1 MSGLRIFEHK
11 RFGKIRTVEIDGEP
25 WLAGKDVAEAL
36 GYKDT
41 KSALLDHV
49 DEEDRRIL
57 KSGDL
62 PPLENHIPKDV
73 FPVNFT
79 AADIPNRGLTV
90 INESGLYALVLSSK
104 LPGAKEFRR
113 WATSEVLPSVR
124 KHGAYMT
131 PDTIDKMI
139 ASPEFGIKLLT
150 ALKEERAK
158 RSALEV
164 TVETQRQTI
173 ADFAPIQQY
182 VDTILSSPRT
192 MTTTQIA
199 ADYDLTANKLNKI
212 LHEEGVQR
220 KVGGQW
226 VLYKHHMGNGYTKSE
241 TISITRS
248 DGTPDTVMHTKW
260 SQKGRLMIHNILER
274 RGIKAA
280 MDKEAEANAEESG
293 SGEDTKQ

>member
-1 MSGLRIFEHK
+1 MNGLRIFEHK

-25 WLAGKDVAEAL
+25 WLVGKDVAAAL
-36 GYKDT
+36 GYSNPSK
-41 KSALLDHV
+41 AVIDHV
-49 DEEDRRIL
+49 DEEDRRIFQN
-57 KSGDL
+57 SQNG
-62 PPLENHIPKDV
+62 
-73 FPVNFT
+73 NFDQRAGNVT
-79 AADIPNRGLTV
+79 FEIPNRGLTV
-90 INESGLYALVLSSK
+90 INESGLYSLVLSSK

-113 WATSEVLPSVR
+113 WVTSEVLPSVR
-124 KHGAYMT
+124 KHGMYAT
-131 PDTIDKMI
+131 DDVIDKMI
-139 ASPEFGIKLLT
+139 ASPEFGIRLLT
-150 ALKEERAK
+150 ELKEERSKRAK
-158 RSALEV
+158 LEV

-173 ADFAPIQQY
+173 ADFAPIRQY

-248 DGTPDTVMHTKW
+248 DGTPDTVMHTNGPK
-260 SQKGRLMIHNILER
+260 
-274 RGIKAA
+274 RG
-280 MDKEAEANAEESG
+280 G
-293 SGEDTKQ
+293 